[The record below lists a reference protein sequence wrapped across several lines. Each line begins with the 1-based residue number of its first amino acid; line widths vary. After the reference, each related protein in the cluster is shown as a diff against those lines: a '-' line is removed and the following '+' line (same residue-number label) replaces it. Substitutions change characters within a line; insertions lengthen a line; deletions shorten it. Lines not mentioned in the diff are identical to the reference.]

1 MKTRSIAS
9 SLVTMSLGAL
19 LSACG
24 GAELSDGS
32 DAYDGAPA
40 GDALSDI
47 QEVSQQITA
56 CDDNQYDHWR
66 YLSALAVA
74 AANELGRWDIS
85 DFVKNGNNI
94 KLSPT
99 GLARC
104 KNGCDNVQAI
114 LSMQDDATKVVPR
127 HDPPLLRQ
135 YMVAFYDRQVNWNR
149 TNPVPEHKL
158 KLVAVSDDVC
168 GLRYHFDV
176 ESEGSSSTSTTTNTS
191 TNTNTSTT
199 TSTGLSGT
207 TEIKPTSQYKCLD
220 IASSGQ
226 HDGAGVQQ
234 YNCSGQANQKFT
246 IEHQGNNQYRI
257 KANHS
262 GKCLSVVNN
271 ANYDGANLEQRTC
284 GSSNSQLFQ
293 LNSKGNQLYEIR
305 NVNSGKCIDIKSY
318 GYGDG
323 QGAQIY
329 NCSNGANQIFQMQ
342 SLSSG
347 GTGGGSNPPPPP
359 PPGPGPKPKPKP
371 QTLWSH
377 LKFAGEH
384 ENRYLMFQATDSQ
397 VSIDPMA
404 TLISGGSSS
413 SSGACV
419 ETGTTMPVANGTIG
433 HCCMVKTSSGMKQ
446 GKITAIPNNTRM
458 LMCKY

>member
-32 DAYDGAPA
+32 DAHDGALS
-40 GDALSDI
+40 DDSLSDI

-85 DFVKNGNNI
+85 DFVKSGNNI
-94 KLSPT
+94 RLSQT

-104 KNGCDNVQAI
+104 TNGCENIQGI
-114 LSMQDDATKVVPR
+114 LSMQEDATRVVPR

-135 YMVAFYDRQVNWNR
+135 YMVAFYDRQVTWNR
-149 TNPVPEHKL
+149 NNPVPDHKL

-168 GLRYHFDV
+168 GLRYHFNVDT
-176 ESEGSSSTSTTTNTS
+176 GSDASGSS
-191 TNTNTSTT
+191 TNTNTTNT
-199 TSTGLSGT
+199 NTNTSGLSGT
-207 TEIKPTSQYKCLD
+207 TEVKPTSQYKCLD
-220 IASSGQ
+220 IANTGH

-234 YNCSGQANQKFT
+234 YQCSGQANQKFT
-246 IEHQGNNQYRI
+246 VEHQGNNSYHL
-257 KANHS
+257 KASHS

-271 ANYDGANLEQRTC
+271 ATHDGANLEQRTC

-305 NVNSGKCIDIKSY
+305 NVNSGKCVDIKSY
-318 GYGDG
+318 GYGDA

-329 NCSNGANQIFQMQ
+329 NCSSGANQTFQMQ
-342 SLSSG
+342 NLSTSN
-347 GTGGGSNPPPPP
+347 GGGANPPP
-359 PPGPGPKPKPKP
+359 PGPKPKPKP
-371 QTLWSH
+371 KPSVLWSH

-384 ENRYLMFQATDSQ
+384 ENRYLMFQSTDTQ

-413 SSGACV
+413 SSGACR
-419 ETGTTMPVANGTIG
+419 ETGTTMPAANGTIG
-433 HCCMVKTSSGMKQ
+433 HCCMVKTPQGMKQ
-446 GKITAIPNNTRM
+446 GKITAIPNNSRM

>member
-32 DAYDGAPA
+32 DAYDGTLAN
-40 GDALSDI
+40 DALSDI

-85 DFVKNGNNI
+85 DFVKSGNNI

-104 KNGCDNVQAI
+104 TNGCENIQAI

-149 TNPVPEHKL
+149 SNPVPEHTL
-158 KLVAVSDDVC
+158 KLAAVSDDLC

-176 ESEGSSSTSTTTNTS
+176 SSSASGS
-191 TNTNTSTT
+191 TSTT
-199 TSTGLSGT
+199 TSTSTSTTSGLSGT
-207 TEIKPTSQYKCLD
+207 TEIKPTSQYRCMD
-220 IASSGQ
+220 IAGMGQ

-234 YNCSGQANQKFT
+234 YQCSGQGNQKFSV
-246 IEHQGNNQYRI
+246 EHQGNNNYRI
-257 KANHS
+257 KAVHS

-271 ANYDGANLEQRTC
+271 ATHDGANLEQRTC

-293 LNSKGNQLYEIR
+293 LNSKGHQLYELR
-305 NVNSGKCIDIKSY
+305 NVNSGKCVDIKSY

-323 QGAQIY
+323 QGAQLY
-329 NCSNGANQIFQMQ
+329 SCSGGANQTFQMQ
-342 SLSSG
+342 SLSTGS
-347 GTGGGSNPPPPP
+347 GGGSSPPP

-371 QTLWSH
+371 SVLWSH

-384 ENRYLMFQATDSQ
+384 ENRYLMFQSTESQ

-413 SSGACV
+413 SSGACT
-419 ETGTTMPVANGTIG
+419 ETGSVMPISNGTVG
-433 HCCMVKTSSGMKQ
+433 HCCMVKTPQGMKQ
-446 GKITAIPNNTRM
+446 GKIATIPRNTLM
-458 LMCKY
+458 LQCKY